1 MTDLYGLDIDNAQF
15 SKACGGN
22 THPDG
27 EACVTLARIGVDA
40 WAMGDSKRPNAEP
53 QRYRE
58 AVAEW
63 KTTDVPPIETAYWLM
78 KPSRLIKGTWDEP
91 KEAAEWLGE
100 RLTEHAPRFAS
111 DHDQDTT
118 RLAVLVA
125 SAAERLALGG
135 DASLGFY
142 LRGTLF
148 LSVALVTCSP
158 NRAAPELSCPLG

>member
-1 MTDLYGLDIDNAQF
+1 MHVHGYLWTGEKTTFDKESVRRPPPSLAPTET
-15 SKACGGN
+15 S
-22 THPDG
+22 PD
-27 EACVTLARIGVDA
+27 EVQ
-40 WAMGDSKRPNAEP
+40 

-78 KPSRLIKGTWDEP
+78 KPSRLIRGTWDEP